1 MMKLLILGGSRFLG
15 KHIVEAALARN
26 FEVTL
31 FNRGISGGRPEPN
44 VEILHGDRNTD
55 LNILRS
61 RQWDCVIDTSGYWPS
76 QVRSAARI
84 LSDNIGHYTFIS
96 TCSVYRD
103 FTARNISE
111 TDGVLTLEPEQLT
124 ALDVS
129 HADRSLQLE
138 HYGALKNHC
147 EEVLRQTIPT
157 RSLIVRPGLIVGPYD
172 VSDRF
177 AYWVRRLM
185 RGGNVLAPGSSNRP
199 IQLIDG
205 RDLAEWVL
213 TLCSASATGTFNAA
227 GPKSLLTMGE
237 LLQTCRDISGTEADF
252 TWVSDA
258 FLQEQKI
265 QPWTELP
272 FWLPETEPG
281 TPGDLGGIF
290 SLSIKR
296 AVEKGLNFR
305 PLHTTVQDTM
315 RWLLEA
321 KPEVLGSLK
330 QEREQELLELWKLRL
345 TH

>member
-1 MMKLLILGGSRFLG
+1 MKLLILGGSRFLG
-15 KHIVEAALARN
+15 KHLVEAALARN

-44 VEILHGDRNTD
+44 VETLHGDRNTD
-55 LNILRS
+55 LNILLG
-61 RQWDCVIDTSGYWPS
+61 RQWDCVVDTSGYWPS
-76 QVRSAARI
+76 QVRSAALI
-84 LSDNIGHYTFIS
+84 LSDNIRHYTFIS

-111 TDGVLTLEPEQLT
+111 TDDVLTLEPEQLSK
-124 ALDVS
+124 LDVS

-138 HYGALKNHC
+138 HYGALKYHC
-147 EEVLRQTIPT
+147 EEVLQQDMPA

-213 TLCSASATGTFNAA
+213 ALCTASATGTFNAA

-237 LLQTCRDISGTEADF
+237 LLQTCRDICGTEAEF
-252 TWVSDA
+252 TWVSDD

-272 FWLPETEPG
+272 FWLPEREPG
-281 TPGDLGGIF
+281 TTGDLGGIF

-296 AVEKGLNFR
+296 AVEKGLSFR
-305 PLHTTVQDTM
+305 PLHETVRDTM
-315 RWLLEA
+315 HWLIEA
-321 KPEVLGSLK
+321 GPKVLNSLK
-330 QEREQELLELWKLRL
+330 EERELELLKHWESRL
-345 TH
+345 TP